1 LFSREVTHRN
11 IARTTG
17 TISRNDIFYLKVKA
31 DISLWLQ
38 FLDNF
43 NGQCF
48 FPEKDWI
55 SNETLKLFTDS
66 SGNPELDCGV
76 YFNGLWAQLR
86 WPYAKNEDYVYTII
100 LNQI

>member
-1 LFSREVTHRN
+1 ME
-11 IARTTG
+11 
-17 TISRNDIFYLKVKA
+17 VKA
-31 DISLWLQ
+31 DISLWLE

-66 SGNPELDCGV
+66 SGNPELGCGV

-86 WPYAKNEDYVYTII
+86 WPDLEEFTFDEKYVIPRNGSCGSCYGLLLSRTKIFCFT
-100 LNQI
+100 